1 MMLSGTELRRIT
13 DIFTKMFMDAHTKVF
28 ALFLETLCELVSSHK
43 ADLYDWLYVLL
54 TRLLNKLG
62 ADLLGSVGH
71 KINRTLDVV
80 RESFSYEEQLAV
92 IFKFLVDQTQTP
104 NSKVKLAT
112 LQYLRSLV
120 TLVESADVPT
130 NKDSE
135 MALAKIITWTSEPK
149 SADIRRAAHQAL
161 VSMFNTHTPQ
171 MTLVLGKLPQVYQD
185 SAAELLDKQISQ
197 EPSAG
202 KPGTHKP
209 GVSPMKPRG
218 ALQPAPNNQRPR
230 ASPQKALGPDDSE
243 NMNPDEVN
251 KSLRLTANAIQN
263 YSFEKVDKM
272 DINLAASGDL
282 ADEKDSGISQVSLE
296 AGLES
301 SLAALDLGEGGG
313 RNRRPVA
320 AMDDMLYGSGGE
332 NIQSGESGQEGKE
345 DMTVIQEMITTLQSV
360 KAGSQG
366 MERRACMTQLIRMAR
381 SGTTGGLT
389 EHFRTVLRV
398 LLENLEDSEGSTRSL
413 VFGVLTEMMKQE
425 ALQPG
430 FHGFTE
436 LVILKVLQ
444 AHKDQEKDV
453 VKAAEACA

>member
-1 MMLSGTELRRIT
+1 MSKFE
-13 DIFTKMFMDAHTKVF
+13 
-28 ALFLETLCELVSSHK
+28 SSFQNFFDS
-43 ADLYDWLYVLL
+43 DLL
-54 TRLLNKLG
+54 RLLNKLG
-62 ADLLGSVGH
+62 ADLLGSVVH

-185 SAAELLDKQISQ
+185 SAAELLDKQIAQ
-197 EPSAG
+197 EPASAAG
-202 KPGTHKP
+202 KAGGHKP

-272 DINLAASGDL
+272 DITLAANADL
-282 ADEKDSGISQVSLE
+282 ADEKDSGISQVRVVLSVMINSRNLLSRCPWRLGWSHLWLLWTWAKE
-296 AGLES
+296 GAG
-301 SLAALDLGEGGG
+301 
-313 RNRRPVA
+313 
-320 AMDDMLYGSGGE
+320 
-332 NIQSGESGQEGKE
+332 I
-345 DMTVIQEMITTLQSV
+345 
-360 KAGSQG
+360 
-366 MERRACMTQLIRMAR
+366 
-381 SGTTGGLT
+381 
-389 EHFRTVLRV
+389 
-398 LLENLEDSEGSTRSL
+398 
-413 VFGVLTEMMKQE
+413 GVQ
-425 ALQPG
+425 
-430 FHGFTE
+430 
-436 LVILKVLQ
+436 
-444 AHKDQEKDV
+444 
-453 VKAAEACA
+453 